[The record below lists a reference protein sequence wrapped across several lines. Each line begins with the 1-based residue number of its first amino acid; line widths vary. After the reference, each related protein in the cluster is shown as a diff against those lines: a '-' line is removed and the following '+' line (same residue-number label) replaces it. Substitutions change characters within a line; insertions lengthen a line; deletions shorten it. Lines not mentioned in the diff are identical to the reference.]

1 MPTTPYCPVRRDEMA
16 YQAGLDAA
24 EAREAARAVVVAEKA
39 AHLLSPEHADEVAA
53 RCMEGGGE
61 WAAEAFSTGLSRF
74 ARSGDGA
81 ALRDILRGTARAMAE
96 ELVDDAAISRW
107 LDEVFDYEVRS

>member
-1 MPTTPYCPVRRDEMA
+1 MPDPMPCPVRRDEMA

-61 WAAEAFSTGLSRF
+61 WAAEAFSAALSKF
-74 ARSGDGA
+74 ARTGDGTK
-81 ALRDILRGTARAMAE
+81 LRRILCGTARAMAE
-96 ELVDDAAISRW
+96 ELVDETAVSRW
-107 LDEVFDYEVRS
+107 LDEAVDVEAHS